1 MFVDG
6 PYENGKPGGGRPR
19 SSSSKRG
26 DGGSKDEPKGTAC
39 IGRLFVEAYK
49 AREQQLAA
57 EVRKQA
63 DAEKY
68 KRQQEAEAEFI
79 ERQRKADA
87 ELVEQQKRAEAEKAL
102 AEAALYRKQKEAEG
116 IAAVGKA
123 EAEAIAAKGIAEAE
137 AMEKKA
143 EAMKKYGQAA
153 ITEMIVK
160 QLPSIAEA
168 VAKPISTIDKVT
180 IIDSG
185 NGESGVSSVGG
196 YTPAVLAKVLE
207 SVKET
212 TGFDLTEVMKAST
225 YDAQVNRNVQLS
237 GVDSVVNVNM
247 EQAKQPVPVSASTA
261 AADTTTEA

>member
-1 MFVDG
+1 
-6 PYENGKPGGGRPR
+6 
-19 SSSSKRG
+19 
-26 DGGSKDEPKGTAC
+26 
-39 IGRLFVEAYK
+39 
-49 AREQQLAA
+49 
-57 EVRKQA
+57 
-63 DAEKY
+63 
-68 KRQQEAEAEFI
+68 
-79 ERQRKADA
+79 
-87 ELVEQQKRAEAEKAL
+87 
-102 AEAALYRKQKEAEG
+102 
-116 IAAVGKA
+116 
-123 EAEAIAAKGIAEAE
+123 
-137 AMEKKA
+137 MEKKA

-207 SVKET
+207 SVRET

-237 GVDSVVNVNM
+237 GVDSVVNVNVDKT
-247 EQAKQPVPVSASTA
+247 EPATVKVAAPVAE
-261 AADTTTEA
+261 TTTEA